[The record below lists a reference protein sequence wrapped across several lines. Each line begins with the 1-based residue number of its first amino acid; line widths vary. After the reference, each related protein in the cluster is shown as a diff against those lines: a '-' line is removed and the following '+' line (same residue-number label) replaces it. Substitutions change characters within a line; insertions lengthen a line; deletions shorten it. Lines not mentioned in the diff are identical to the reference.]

1 MTNLL
6 LNGHLI
12 SGWKAWFYYGGW
24 EAPKLRRYSPLA
36 YKLGLL
42 FNIYSILCYQASP
55 MTIDSRRLKC
65 ISHTPFISKS
75 PIVTSLKPLLTN
87 KLVDSILPTYLL
99 FSIRISKTRPYLRE
113 GCCLFEVHG
122 RTRLNAPQS
131 GCNPQPAALHRSCR
145 QLYSRGNWRVGR
157 WRLMYNG

>member
-1 MTNLL
+1 
-6 LNGHLI
+6 
-12 SGWKAWFYYGGW
+12 
-24 EAPKLRRYSPLA
+24 
-36 YKLGLL
+36 
-42 FNIYSILCYQASP
+42 

-87 KLVDSILPTYLL
+87 KLVNSILPTYLL

-122 RTRLNAPQS
+122 RTRLNPPVWLQS
-131 GCNPQPAALHRSCR
+131 STCCFASVLPSALLSRKLTGRPLEINVEWVNRVFCL
-145 QLYSRGNWRVGR
+145 QVLNWGYSNAF
-157 WRLMYNG
+157 NGSFT